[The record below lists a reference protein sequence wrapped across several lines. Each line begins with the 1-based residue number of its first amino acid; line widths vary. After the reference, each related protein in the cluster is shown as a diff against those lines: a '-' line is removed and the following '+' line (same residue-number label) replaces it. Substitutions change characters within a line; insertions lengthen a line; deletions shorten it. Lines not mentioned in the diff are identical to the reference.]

1 MNLTIG
7 CLDTEGHRET
17 EGHRGTAIISFHM
30 MSYKDYLLEC
40 INLHYQK
47 IIDKYHFSLVESY
60 EDGNGA
66 YSTYS
71 NNIFLIKIIND
82 RGLVNAEVAP
92 QFAKNQFVD
101 IDIILRMIRLNET
114 AASNLNSFER
124 KLITNRKYS
133 CEEHAAV
140 IEKYYDSISLLLSR
154 EHFDRFVKG
163 VQ

>member
-1 MNLTIG
+1 
-7 CLDTEGHRET
+7 
-17 EGHRGTAIISFHM
+17 M
-30 MSYKDYLLEC
+30 MSYKDYLFEC

-47 IIDKYHFSLVESY
+47 VIDKYHLSLFEFY

-101 IDIILRMIRLNET
+101 IDIILRMIRLNDT
-114 AASNLNSFER
+114 AAASLNSFER

-133 CEEHAAV
+133 CEEHAAM
-140 IEKYYDSISLLLSR
+140 IERYYDSISLLLSR
-154 EHFDRFVKG
+154 EHFENVLKRIR
-163 VQ
+163 